1 MWKNGTELVHL
12 EWEDFAEEIPATVYP
27 KTCIDKSV
35 RITSPDMSVDAIKAT
50 LETGLK
56 NVQAIINMA
65 SKSKLYKSI
74 PVERLQEMATHGLI
88 IHPTEPEYLTC
99 DHLFQKEQL
108 DKFEMVV

>member
-12 EWEDFAEEIPATVYP
+12 EWEDSAEEIVAAVSP
-27 KTCIDKSV
+27 KTFFDKSV
-35 RITSPDMSVDAIKAT
+35 RITSADMSADAIQAT

-56 NVQAIINMA
+56 NVQAIIKMA

-74 PVERLQEMATHGLI
+74 PVERLQEMATHGLT

-99 DHLFQKEQL
+99 DHHARNGKHIC
-108 DKFEMVV
+108 